1 MAFQFLLVL
10 IAIIVPILSIIYLK
24 KGKQGDLRLPPS
36 PPKFPF
42 IGHLHLLSNLPH
54 QSLQKLSQKYGPI
67 ILLKFGSVPT
77 LIVSSAETAKEVTKD
92 HDLQCCSRPPLPGT
106 KRLSYDYVDIA
117 FAPYSEY
124 WRQMRKLLIA
134 ELLSKSR
141 VVSFAYARE
150 AQVESLID
158 SLTNS
163 SSTVVILN
171 EKLFA
176 LADGII
182 GTVAFGNIYGTDQF
196 KSKELQHILDEAMD
210 MLGGFSAED
219 FWPST
224 FGRMVDKFSGMVARR
239 EKCFKDLDTFFE
251 MILDRHL
258 DPARVVEPKENLVDV
273 LIRLW
278 REQDSL
284 TLTKDNLKAMLF
296 DTFLGG
302 IDTSSITMLW
312 AMSELIRDP
321 RAMKKVQDEVR
332 SVVGENKERVAVDDI
347 TKLTYLKMVVKETFR
362 LHPPAPLL
370 LPRETSCH
378 VKIGGFDVPPK
389 TRMFINAWAIG
400 RDPKSWE
407 NPDSFYPERF
417 EGKDIDFK
425 GKHFELIPFGAGRRK
440 CPGLEMGATNVEFTL
455 ANMLYCFNW
464 KLPDGMEIKDVSM
477 EEEGGITVHRKT
489 PLKLV
494 PVEYSTQE

>member
-10 IAIIVPILSIIYLK
+10 IAIIVPILSLIYLK

-54 QSLQKLSQKYGPI
+54 QSLQKISQKYGPI
-67 ILLKFGSVPT
+67 ILLEFGSVPT

-92 HDLQCCSRPPLPGT
+92 HDLQCCNRPPLPGA

-117 FAPYSEY
+117 FAPYSEF
-124 WRQMRKLLIA
+124 WRQMRRLFIV

-163 SSTVVILN
+163 SSTEVNLN

-182 GTVAFGNIYGTDQF
+182 GMVAFGNIYGTDQF
-196 KSKELQHILDEAMD
+196 KSKELQHILDEAMK
-210 MLGGFSAED
+210 MLDGFSAED
-219 FWPST
+219 FWPSK

-239 EKCFKDLDTFFE
+239 EKCFKDLNTFFE
-251 MILDRHL
+251 MILDQHL
-258 DPARVVEPKENLVDV
+258 DPARVVEREKENLVDV

-278 REQDSL
+278 REQDTL

-302 IDTSSITMLW
+302 INTSSITMLW

-332 SVVGENKERVAVDDI
+332 SVVGENKQRVIADDI

-362 LHPPAPLL
+362 LHPPVPLL

-389 TRMFINAWAIG
+389 TRMFVNAGLLGETLKVG
-400 RDPKSWE
+400 RIQMHSIQR
-407 NPDSFYPERF
+407 DS
-417 EGKDIDFK
+417 K
-425 GKHFELIPFGAGRRK
+425 GK
-440 CPGLEMGATNVEFTL
+440 
-455 ANMLYCFNW
+455 MLTSRGNISSLF
-464 KLPDGMEIKDVSM
+464 LSV
-477 EEEGGITVHRKT
+477 
-489 PLKLV
+489 LV
-494 PVEYSTQE
+494 GENALV